1 MKWTIYNAD
10 FSENNIGGLND
21 KVTWYKYSVS
31 NLSFPWK
38 LVSPDLPSSSDKVA
52 ESGGINTRLSFDLEP
67 SSFCSTWAY
76 HVADGFTKD
85 EIHISSAM
93 SLSEINNLLSSK
105 FIICPIQ
112 SSDVMLYTIWY
123 IKEVH
128 ECIFD
133 DNNNRG
139 ILIGK
144 SDIQNI
150 ITPYDE
156 EDNILPTWDIN
167 KFISSV
173 ELPIDVLPIVGF
185 TPYVSQDRSECIK
198 YENGEYYYYTTNYID
213 TDVKEY
219 WKKYNYS
226 YQDSYIEH
234 EGNVGSY
241 DSYLLYTGTQAS
253 LARYDNYNFT
263 YADGYSLTSPQYLN
277 IDFNSDTAASQL
289 QSFYLSSAN
298 YYLSPSQ
305 SNTVCLITNVYFTQE
320 QSAIVIHFE
329 GTVVGSCYNAKIGQ
343 QGSYIG
349 IVQSTLGSLP
359 EEGEVITSSEN
370 HYILLIDGSYYE
382 YIKAEASSMV
392 YWKKYAFDWDRDNIP
407 GERLQYLGLIQSLQD
422 TQPEPGT
429 ILYQESN
436 NRYIIRNEDGN
447 EYDYVLINE
456 DDLVVWKQYEYSITE
471 SGWHVTNIYNGDMV
485 TMEYRAYN
493 QDEFGYFRITP
504 GIHSKW
510 EREPAGPIILTGVL
524 KFHKGYIDDL
534 DSADITSSFAPGY
547 FLTTL
552 SDSPVYSREAVAS
565 VRSVSTSIQTD
576 SQGKP
581 YVYVQIVGEIEKT
594 AIYTVGGEDQG
605 PYIQDVA
612 APVGEVPNPNYGLYR
627 GDPATDDEIIMQ
639 DNYSGEYYQ
648 FLRKGSNYNP
658 DLGSDGCFYH
668 SEEIDLFYAGGDII
682 VRDNIYASYGYLNI
696 SSYEGNVTWIDEN
709 DTGITQSATSEIF
722 YDENS
727 DTWSSSHTL
736 FSGIYPALDT
746 SVNVELT
753 YTVMDG
759 GTYTIYASFMNSYQ

>member
-38 LVSPDLPSSSDKVA
+38 LANPDWPSSSDKVA
-52 ESGGINTRLSFDLEP
+52 EGWPISQRLSFDLEP

-105 FIICPIQ
+105 FIICPMQ
-112 SSDVMLYTIWY
+112 SSQDVMLYTIWY

-139 ILIGK
+139 ILIGN
-144 SDIQNI
+144 SVLQNMI
-150 ITPYDE
+150 GSYDK

-173 ELPIDVLPIVGF
+173 ELPPNVLPIVGF
-185 TPYVSQDRSECIK
+185 TPYASQDRSECIK

-213 TDVKEY
+213 TDVREY

-226 YQDSYIEH
+226 YKTSYEEIT
-234 EGNVGSY
+234 NLVGTNS
-241 DSYLLYTGTQAS
+241 SWQLYPS
-253 LARYDNYNFT
+253 LGSSVAVGREVSFSTYN
-263 YADGYSLTSPQYLN
+263 GYQTSTSETFQLTSNVNEIQ
-277 IDFNSDTAASQL
+277 AQL
-289 QSFYLSSAN
+289 YNEFIGKTSYWTDGFRKF
-298 YYLSPSQ
+298 
-305 SNTVCLITNVYFTQE
+305 LITNVTYESYSPTTIKITFTG
-320 QSAIVIHFE
+320 VC
-329 GTVVGSCYNAKIGQ
+329 VGQCIRVQGGI

-349 IVQSTLGSLP
+349 IIQSTMGELP
-359 EEGEVITSSEN
+359 EQGEVVSSKDGE
-370 HYILLIDGSYYE
+370 YILKIDGQYYQ
-382 YIKAEASSMV
+382 YLKQDASSIA
-392 YWKKYAFDWDRDNIP
+392 YWKKYAFDWNEDYGS

-456 DDLVVWKQYEYSITE
+456 DDFVVWKQYEYDITE
-471 SGWHVTNIYNGDMV
+471 SGWHVTDSYNGKQV

-493 QDEFGYFRITP
+493 QDDNGNFHISP
-504 GIHSKW
+504 GIYSKW
-510 EREPAGPIILTGVL
+510 ELEPAGPIILTGVL
-524 KFHKGYIDDL
+524 KFHKGYIDNL

-552 SDSPVYSREAVAS
+552 PYDFEAVAS

-581 YVYVQIVGEIEKT
+581 YVYVQIAGEIEKT
-594 AIYTVGGEDQG
+594 AFYRVGGEAQG
-605 PYIQDVA
+605 PYIQDIA
-612 APVGEVPNPNYGLYR
+612 APVGEVPNPNYDLHR
-627 GDPATDDEIIMQ
+627 GDPAADDEVIMW
-639 DNYSGEYYQ
+639 DGYSGVYYQ

-682 VRDNIYASYGYLNI
+682 VRDNIYASSGYLLI

-746 SVNVELT
+746 SVDVELT
-753 YTVMDG
+753 YTYMDG